1 MPVNRRNFVAGI
13 AGSIAAGLLAG
24 RVAGQAMPH
33 TKIKAVAFDA
43 FPIFDPRPIFA
54 LSEKLFGP
62 KGTELNNAWRTRQ
75 FEYTWLRSLSHRY
88 TGFWK
93 ITEDALVFAARL
105 TNIELSTENRARLM
119 QSYLE
124 LKPWQDVPSALKA
137 LRESGV
143 RLAFLSNFTPRML
156 ESNIRSSGLEGMFEQ
171 ALSTDRVSTY
181 KPDPKAYQL
190 AVDAL
195 KLKREE
201 IAFAAFAGWDAAGAK
216 SFGYPTFWINRLRQP
231 LEELGV
237 KPDAIGETLADL
249 ESFIQQKK

>member
-1 MPVNRRNFVAGI
+1 MSLNRRKFLNNVGGTVAIGMLMNSVAVAGSTP
-13 AGSIAAGLLAG
+13 A
-24 RVAGQAMPH
+24 R
-33 TKIKAVAFDA
+33 IKAVAFDA
-43 FPIFDPRPIFA
+43 FPIFDPRPIFT
-54 LSEKLFGP
+54 LSEKLFGHDAAA
-62 KGTELNNAWRTRQ
+62 LNNAWRTRQ
-75 FEYTWLRSLSHRY
+75 FEYSWLRSLSHRY
-88 TGFWK
+88 ADFWTV
-93 ITEDALVFAARL
+93 TEDALVFAAKL
-105 TNIELSTENRARLM
+105 TNIELSPENRAQLM

-124 LKPWQDVPSALKA
+124 LKPWPDVPSVLKR
-137 LRESGV
+137 LRESGI

-171 ALSTDRVSTY
+171 VLSTDRASTY

-190 AVDAL
+190 AVDTL

-216 SFGYPTFWINRLRQP
+216 SFGYPTFWNNRLRQP

-249 ESFIQQKK
+249 VSFVHAEK

>member
-1 MPVNRRNFVAGI
+1 MPVNRRNFVTGI
-13 AGSIAAGLLAG
+13 AGSIATGLLAST
-24 RVAGQAMPH
+24 VAGQAVAG

-62 KGTELNNAWRTRQ
+62 KGADLNNAWRTRQ

-88 TGFWK
+88 SDFWK
-93 ITEDALVFAARL
+93 VTEDALVFAAKL
-105 TNIELSTENRARLM
+105 TNIELSTESRTQLM

-124 LKPWQDVPSALKA
+124 LKPWQDVPSALKR
-137 LRESGV
+137 LRESGI
-143 RLAFLSNFTPRML
+143 RLAFLSNFTPMML
-156 ESNIRSSGLEGMFEQ
+156 DSNIRSSGLQGMFEKV
-171 ALSTDRVSTY
+171 LSTDRVSSY
-181 KPDPKAYQL
+181 KPDPKTYQL
-190 AVDAL
+190 AVDTL

-216 SFGYPTFWINRLRQP
+216 AFGYPTFWNNRLRQP

-249 ESFIQQKK
+249 VSFIEPKK